1 MKSKHLLGVSA
12 LTAVALTTVIAFGQP
27 PKAVLNASQLG
38 VEDLD
43 LDLDL
48 GLDEI
53 ETTTAAESAQPVAE
67 AAADADL
74 DLAAILD
81 DAEDTATEAAET
93 VEETADALLEDLDV
107 ADAAEEA
114 VEPVEAAVEEVAETL
129 PEAEPVVEEAVA
141 EVAEPVVEE
150 AAEALPEAEP
160 VVEEAVAEVV
170 EPVVEEAAEA
180 VEEVAEALPEAE
192 PVAEAVAEVAEPAV
206 EEVADALP
214 EAEPVVEEV
223 AEVVEAAP
231 APAVAPAALEV
242 DEDLGETID
251 DILDASLFGEAPAE
265 TPAAVAAE
273 AAEAP
278 AAEPVAEVAVE
289 PVAEVVAE
297 PVAEVAEAAL
307 EDAPPAAESVAV
319 AAPAEPEVIDPSAQE
334 DSEMAKIE
342 SVRRQLLI
350 KHGRDCLQQGKDNL
364 AVGNWQRAIDKFND
378 VIRFLP
384 EMDSTRDDILAAETG
399 LGEAYYRIACDLR
412 DKQSWEE
419 AEKNCREARSYQHP
433 KADDLLKEIRDLQ
446 TNPPPPPPKVV
457 LPRKDQPEY
466 KAQVKDIEER
476 LKLARQYYAT
486 GEYDQCEMYTELIL
500 RDYPWCPEAIRM
512 LKKLDRAI
520 KRYNYEEREMT
531 RDRMI
536 SDVIKTW
543 VPQNYGNDYT
553 ETDALISSEGE
564 GTRGTGSPE
573 LTAEMRIRDKMR
585 RIVIPEIDFRQA
597 NITDVVVFLGDS
609 SREYDDE
616 DVAPEDRGVN
626 FVLDL
631 GDGGASSAPAAA
643 VTDDPWNAPVEP
655 VADANPSGVPALTIK
670 SRYVSLQSTLDMIM
684 DMSGLKYRIQGNVVM
699 IMPKNKAEGE
709 LIHRMYNVLPSIGER
724 INTIGGSDNQGSGDS
739 GDPFAMSAGTTET
752 TTDWKGF
759 FQKLGVNWPD
769 ESSVTYMPSI
779 GKLVVKNTATNL
791 ATLEQVLG
799 ALNVTPFQVEVEVR
813 FVEVQQT
820 DLTSLGLE
828 WILNDDWEML
838 EHDGDSHLSPAA
850 RRRISM
856 RSGSINSGFNYL
868 SNNANI
874 DINSGNPIADNI
886 ATFSSILTN
895 PELSMVIHALANKS
909 NADLLSAPKVVA
921 MNGSQATV
929 KTVVE
934 YIYPTEYDV
943 EMLESED
950 EDGNSSYSGAVV
962 EPQNFF
968 TREVGVILQVT
979 PRVSADGTRIGL
991 DLTPSVVSEPTW
1003 KNYGST
1009 YPVWNTNPIT
1019 GISEAEYVQLMME
1032 QPFFPVRSLATSVEI
1047 YNGSTV
1053 VMGGMIREERY
1064 TEEDKIPFLG
1074 DIPILGNLF
1083 RYKSEQSTKRNLLI
1097 FVTARLVDPAGRKV
1111 KNDSSSLVSAV
1122 DDEI

>member
-107 ADAAEEA
+107 ADAAEEP
-114 VEPVEAAVEEVAETL
+114 VEPVEAAVEEVAEAL

-150 AAEALPEAEP
+150 A
-160 VVEEAVAEVV
+160 VAEVA

-265 TPAAVAAE
+265 APAAVAAE

-289 PVAEVVAE
+289 PVAEV
-297 PVAEVAEAAL
+297 AEAAL
-307 EDAPPAAESVAV
+307 EEAPPAAESVAV

-553 ETDALISSEGE
+553 ETDARISSEGE

-643 VTDDPWNAPVEP
+643 VADDPWNAPVEP

-874 DINSGNPIADNI
+874 DINTGNPIADNI

>member
-107 ADAAEEA
+107 ADAAEEP
-114 VEPVEAAVEEVAETL
+114 VEPVEAAVEEVAEAVEEVAEAL

-141 EVAEPVVEE
+141 EVAEPAVEE
-150 AAEALPEAEP
+150 
-160 VVEEAVAEVV
+160 V
-170 EPVVEEAAEA
+170 AEA

-231 APAVAPAALEV
+231 APAVAPATLEV

-265 TPAAVAAE
+265 APAAVAAE

-289 PVAEVVAE
+289 PVAEV
-297 PVAEVAEAAL
+297 AEAAL
-307 EDAPPAAESVAV
+307 EEAPPAAESVAV

-553 ETDALISSEGE
+553 ETDARISSEGE

-643 VTDDPWNAPVEP
+643 VADDPWNAPVEP

>member
-107 ADAAEEA
+107 ADAAEEP
-114 VEPVEAAVEEVAETL
+114 VEAVEAAVEEVAEAL

-150 AAEALPEAEP
+150 A
-160 VVEEAVAEVV
+160 VAEVA

-265 TPAAVAAE
+265 APAAVAVE
-273 AAEAP
+273 TAEAP
-278 AAEPVAEVAVE
+278 AAEPVAEVTVE

-307 EDAPPAAESVAV
+307 EEAPPAAESVAV

-643 VTDDPWNAPVEP
+643 VADDPWNAPVEP

-874 DINSGNPIADNI
+874 DINTGNPIADNI

>member
-150 AAEALPEAEP
+150 AAEA
-160 VVEEAVAEVV
+160 
-170 EPVVEEAAEA
+170 

-192 PVAEAVAEVAEPAV
+192 PVAEAVTEVAEPAV

-265 TPAAVAAE
+265 APAAVAVE

-289 PVAEVVAE
+289 PVAEV
-297 PVAEVAEAAL
+297 AEAAL
-307 EDAPPAAESVAV
+307 EEAPPAAESVAV

-643 VTDDPWNAPVEP
+643 VADDPWNAPVEP

-874 DINSGNPIADNI
+874 DINGGNPIADNI

-895 PELSMVIHALANKS
+895 PEVSMVIHALANKS